1 MSNSRELSLLLT
13 QIESGKKLLMEQILK
28 LFLPNK
34 ILLKRTKPITNDV
47 KIEVWQQYKVTI
59 VTTLMPTIKTLKLTP
74 YILDH
79 LRDSAMINFHLPSKS
94 FHMIFISRKKIVDLV
109 L

>member
-1 MSNSRELSLLLT
+1 MFNSRELSLLLT

-28 LFLPNK
+28 LFLPKK

-74 YILDH
+74 YI
-79 LRDSAMINFHLPSKS
+79 
-94 FHMIFISRKKIVDLV
+94 
-109 L
+109 

>member
-1 MSNSRELSLLLT
+1 MFNSRELSLLLT

-74 YILDH
+74 YI
-79 LRDSAMINFHLPSKS
+79 
-94 FHMIFISRKKIVDLV
+94 
-109 L
+109 

>member
-1 MSNSRELSLLLT
+1 MFNSRELSLLLT

-47 KIEVWQQYKVTI
+47 KIEVWLQYKVTI
-59 VTTLMPTIKTLKLTP
+59 VTTLMPTIKTLKFTP

-79 LRDSAMINFHLPSKS
+79 LRGSAMINFHLPSKS

>member
-74 YILDH
+74 YI
-79 LRDSAMINFHLPSKS
+79 
-94 FHMIFISRKKIVDLV
+94 
-109 L
+109 

>member
-1 MSNSRELSLLLT
+1 MFNSRELSLLLT

-79 LRDSAMINFHLPSKS
+79 LRDSAMINLHLPSKS
-94 FHMIFISRKKIVDLV
+94 FHTVFTSRKKIVDLV

>member
-1 MSNSRELSLLLT
+1 MFNSRELSLLLT

-28 LFLPNK
+28 LFLLNK

-47 KIEVWQQYKVTI
+47 KIEVWLQYKVTI
-59 VTTLMPTIKTLKLTP
+59 VTTLMPTIKTFKFTP

-79 LRDSAMINFHLPSKS
+79 LRGSAMINFHLPSKS
-94 FHMIFISRKKIVDLV
+94 FHSIFTSRKKKVDLV